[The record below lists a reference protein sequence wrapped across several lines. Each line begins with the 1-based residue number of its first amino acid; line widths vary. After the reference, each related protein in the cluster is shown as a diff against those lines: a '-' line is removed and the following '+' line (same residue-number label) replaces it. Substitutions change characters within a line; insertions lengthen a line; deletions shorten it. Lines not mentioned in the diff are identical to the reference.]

1 MTIRRMHTN
10 ERSSQIVTHANTV
23 YLAGQVARDA
33 PNASIERQT
42 ENALQ
47 RIDALLAEAGSDKSR
62 LLNATIWLA
71 DPREFP
77 QMNAVWCAWLP
88 PGAGPARTVVEG
100 RLAYPEFRVEI
111 AVIAAV
117 QDD

>member
-1 MTIRRMHTN
+1 MTIQRMHTT
-10 ERSSQIVTHANTV
+10 ERSSQIVKHGGVV

-33 PNASIERQT
+33 PGAPIERQT
-42 ENALQ
+42 ENVLA
-47 RIDALLAEAGSDKSR
+47 RIDALLAEAGADKSR

-77 QMNAVWCAWLP
+77 QMNAIWSAWLP
-88 PGAGPARTVVEG
+88 AGTAPARAVVEA

-111 AVIAAV
+111 AVIAAG
-117 QDD
+117 

>member
-10 ERSSQIVTHANTV
+10 ERSSQIVVHGNTI

-33 PNASIERQT
+33 PNAGIERQT
-42 ENALQ
+42 ENALR
-47 RIDALLAEAGSDKSR
+47 RIDALLAEAGTDKSR
-62 LLNATIWLA
+62 LLNVTIWLA

-88 PGAGPARTVVEG
+88 AGAGPARTVVEG

-111 AVIAAV
+111 AAIAALS
-117 QDD
+117 